1 MYATF
6 FNDGVG
12 GRNLSWWGQDNCMW
26 SSDFPHPNS
35 SWPNSL
41 AVIEENL
48 GHLPPEARA
57 KVLRE
62 NVARL
67 YGMKVT
73 EPV

>member
-1 MYATF
+1 
-6 FNDGVG
+6 
-12 GRNLSWWGQDNCMW
+12 MW

-41 AVIEENL
+41 DVIEKNL
-48 GHLPPEARA
+48 GHLPPETRA

-67 YGMKVT
+67 YGITVP